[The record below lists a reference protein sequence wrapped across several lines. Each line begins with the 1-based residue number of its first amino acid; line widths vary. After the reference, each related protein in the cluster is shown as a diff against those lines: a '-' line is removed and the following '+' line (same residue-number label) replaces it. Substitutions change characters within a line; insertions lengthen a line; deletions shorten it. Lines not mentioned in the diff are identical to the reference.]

1 MGANRVDTATRR
13 TVTAATTNQYYYY
26 PDGLGSVLG
35 LINTA
40 GGVAVTYTY
49 DPYGNTTSTG
59 GPNTTLAASNA
70 YRYASGYLDTAT
82 GLYKYGA
89 RYYQPT
95 LGHWTQKDTLNIIGD
110 PANGNRYT
118 YTYTGDDPVNNIDPS
133 GQLSLTDVAGFV
145 AGVVVSVLCEAGS
158 AGLGTVGC
166 AVVGGISVVLVTE
179 LLNGVD
185 QTITLYVQA

>member
-1 MGANRVDTATRR
+1 MINESGGIA
-13 TVTAATTNQYYYY
+13 VTY
-26 PDGLGSVLG
+26 
-35 LINTA
+35 
-40 GGVAVTYTY
+40 TYTY

-59 GPNTTLAASNA
+59 GHNTALAASNPF
-70 YRYASGYLDTAT
+70 RYASGYLDTAT